1 MKEII
6 MATNNAHKLEEV
18 RQILGDEFL
27 VRGLAEIG
35 CHEDI
40 PETADSL
47 EGNALQKA
55 RYVHDHYGFDCFA
68 DDTGLEVT
76 ALEGGPGVY
85 TARFGAMNGYGESHD
100 ADANI
105 QCLLDKLEEAE
116 DRSARFRTV
125 VALVQN
131 GEEHLF
137 EGIVEGEI
145 LMQKV
150 GEGGFGYDPIF
161 APIEADGLAFAQMK
175 AEDKNAISHRGRAII
190 KLVEFLKSNYSL
202 SIARI

>member
-27 VRGLAEIG
+27 VKGLAEIG

-47 EGNALQKA
+47 EGNAIQKA
-55 RYVHDHYGFDCFA
+55 QYVHDHYGVDCFA
-68 DDTGLEVT
+68 DDTGLEV
-76 ALEGGPGVY
+76 AVLGGAPGVY
-85 TARFGAMNGYGESHD
+85 TARFGAMNGYGESHN

-145 LMQKV
+145 LLQKV
-150 GEGGFGYDPIF
+150 GEGGFGYDPVF
-161 APIEADGLAFAQMK
+161 APLEGNGLAFAQMS
-175 AEDKNAISHRGRAII
+175 AEAKNAISHRGRAIMN
-190 KLVEFLKSNYSL
+190 LVEFLKNN
-202 SIARI
+202 

>member
-6 MATNNAHKLEEV
+6 MATNNAYKLEEV

-190 KLVEFLKSNYSL
+190 KLVEFLKSNYS
-202 SIARI
+202 

>member
-18 RQILGDEFL
+18 RQILGDGFL
-27 VRGLAEIG
+27 VKGLAEIG

-40 PETADSL
+40 PESADTL
-47 EGNALQKA
+47 EGNALQKV
-55 RYVHDHYGFDCFA
+55 RYVHDHYGVDCFA

-76 ALEGGPGVY
+76 ALEGAPGVF

-116 DRSARFRTV
+116 DRTARFRTV

-137 EGIVEGEI
+137 EGIVEGKI
-145 LMQKV
+145 LTQKV
-150 GEGGFGYDPIF
+150 GEGGFGYDPVF
-161 APIEADGLAFAQMK
+161 APSEGKGLAFAQMS
-175 AEDKNAISHRGRAII
+175 AENKNAISHRGRAIS
-190 KLVEFLKSNYSL
+190 KLVEFLKSN
-202 SIARI
+202 

>member
-1 MKEII
+1 

-18 RQILGDEFL
+18 RQILGNEFL
-27 VRGLAEIG
+27 VKGLAEIG

-40 PETADSL
+40 PETSDTL

-55 RYVHDHYGFDCFA
+55 RYVHDHYGVDCFA

-76 ALEGGPGVY
+76 ALEGAPGVY

-116 DRSARFRTV
+116 DRGARFRTV
-125 VALVQN
+125 VALVKN

-145 LMQKV
+145 LTQKV
-150 GEGGFGYDPIF
+150 GEGGFGYDPVF
-161 APIEADGLAFAQMK
+161 APIEANGLAFAQMAAK
-175 AEDKNAISHRGRAII
+175 EKNAISHRGRAIT
-190 KLVEFLKSNYSL
+190 KLVEFLKNNKS
-202 SIARI
+202 

>member
-1 MKEII
+1 MREII
-6 MATNNAHKLEEV
+6 MATNNTHKLEEV

-40 PETADSL
+40 PETADTL

-55 RYVHDHYGFDCFA
+55 RYVHDHYGVDCFA

-76 ALEGGPGVY
+76 ALKGGPGVY

-105 QCLLDKLEEAE
+105 QCLLDKLEETE

-137 EGIVEGEI
+137 EGIVEGNI
-145 LMQKV
+145 LRQKV
-150 GEGGFGYDPIF
+150 GEGGFGYDPVF
-161 APIEADGLAFAQMK
+161 APIEADGLAFAQMP
-175 AEDKNAISHRGRAII
+175 AEDKNAISHRGRAIM
-190 KLVEFLKSNYSL
+190 KLVEFLKSN
-202 SIARI
+202 

>member
-1 MKEII
+1 MREII

-18 RQILGDEFL
+18 RQILGNEFL
-27 VRGLAEIG
+27 VKGLAEIG

-40 PETADSL
+40 PESADTL
-47 EGNALQKA
+47 EGNALQKV
-55 RYVHDHYGFDCFA
+55 RYVHDHYGVDCFA

-76 ALEGGPGVY
+76 ALEGAPGVF

-105 QCLLDKLEEAE
+105 QCLLEKMEEAE
-116 DRSARFRTV
+116 DRTARFRTV

-137 EGIVEGEI
+137 EGIVEGKI
-145 LMQKV
+145 LTQKV
-150 GEGGFGYDPIF
+150 GEGGFGYDPVF
-161 APIEADGLAFAQMK
+161 APSEGKGLAFAQMS
-175 AEDKNAISHRGRAII
+175 AENKNAISHRGRAIS
-190 KLVEFLKSNYSL
+190 KLVDFLKSN
-202 SIARI
+202 

>member
-1 MKEII
+1 MREII

-18 RQILGDEFL
+18 RQILGNEFL
-27 VRGLAEIG
+27 VKGLAEIG

-40 PETADSL
+40 PETADTL

-55 RYVHDHYGFDCFA
+55 RYIHEHYGVDCFA

-76 ALEGGPGVY
+76 ALEGAPGVY

-105 QCLLDKLEEAE
+105 QCLLDKLDEAE

-161 APIEADGLAFAQMK
+161 APLEGNGLAFAQMS
-175 AEDKNAISHRGRAII
+175 AEDKNAISHRGRAIM
-190 KLVEFLKSNYSL
+190 KLVEFLKNN
-202 SIARI
+202 